1 MRTVLSPQFFGEAS
15 PEERSSRLLEQ
26 REGEHFDD
34 ESWSVLRRSGKQP
47 LRSLM
52 AARGSVWLAVCLFI
66 CTYGY
71 LGVRN
76 HWNYGTAGFDMGIYD
91 QAMWLVSRGEQF
103 MTMRGMNVWGHH
115 NNLIMYLFAPFYRLG
130 AGPEFLILVQAAFMG
145 FGAIPVAK
153 LAEVRFKS
161 AWTGTLFAV
170 SYLLYPA
177 TGWLTFC
184 NFHPET
190 LAVTPLLFA
199 WWFARTRRTSWLTF
213 SVLLAL
219 STREEV
225 GLVVTMMGVVLLAY
239 GRPILDLVHPSRI
252 QLERQRK
259 QRWIIPFGLIIVGLS
274 WYLAS
279 TKFLIPRYNQGGDPY
294 YVQRFFGGFG
304 STQSEVLLNMAKQPG
319 AVLSLASQPANTKLG
334 FDLFAPFGFLS
345 ILGLP
350 LLAMSAPQSLAVI
363 TGSEWFLRDIRFQ
376 YNALLITGIILSAL
390 EGTALVV
397 RKWPKLKKPLLGW
410 MLLCGIG
417 MSIVRSPI
425 PIGVN
430 VSQWTGPTERTATL
444 NKAVSMVPSDA
455 RISVTENLAPQFT
468 RRRWVYDFPN
478 PFVAKFYGPD
488 SQQKADPATVDWLV
502 LDMKGL
508 LAAREK
514 LAKALLNSGEFRVVF
529 EEGDVVIARRTP

>member
-1 MRTVLSPQFFGEAS
+1 MRTVLPPGLVDEEAV
-15 PEERSSRLLEQ
+15 EERTARLLEH
-26 REGEHFDD
+26 REGEQLDD
-34 ESWSVLRRSGKQP
+34 GGWRSLRRSGKQP
-47 LRSLM
+47 LRSLI
-52 AARGSVWLAVCLFI
+52 AARGTVWLAVCLFI
-66 CTYGY
+66 GTYGY

-115 NNLIMYLFAPFYRLG
+115 NNLIMYLFAPFYRMG

-153 LAEVRFKS
+153 LAEVRFRS
-161 AWTGTLFAV
+161 AWIGTLFAV
-170 SYLLYPA
+170 SYLLYPSTA
-177 TGWLTFC
+177 WLTFC

-199 WWFARTRRTSWLTF
+199 WWFARTRRTGWLTF
-213 SVLLAL
+213 CVLLAL

-239 GRPILDLVHPSRI
+239 GRPILDLVHPTRI

-259 QRWIIPFGLIIVGLS
+259 QRWIIPFGLIILGLS

-304 STQSEVLLNMAKQPG
+304 STQSEVLVNMAKRPG
-319 AVLSLASQPANTKLG
+319 AVLSLASQPANTKLA

-410 MLLCGIG
+410 MLLCGMG

-430 VSQWTGPTERTATL
+430 MSQWAGPTERTATL
-444 NKAVSMVPSDA
+444 NKVVSMVPSDA
-455 RISVTENLAPQFT
+455 RVSVTENLAPHFT

-478 PFVAKFYGPD
+478 PFIPSFYGPD
-488 SQQKADPATVDWLV
+488 SKQKADPKTVDWLIYDV
-502 LDMKGL
+502 QSLKPRERL
-508 LAAREK
+508 VAEK
-514 LAKALLNSGEFRVVF
+514 LFNSAAFRVIF
-529 EEGDVVIARRTP
+529 NEGGVVIARRTP